1 MAVLVYQSNQDEV
14 VNLLTWYSSTSCD
27 GSADKLCTRL
37 TGSCACCSSSL
48 TNYCGDTNTCTR
60 SMVDGIVNVTCY
72 YDGYSCGDSYERLT
86 LMSEYVGP
94 THTCLPC
101 PAFNLTGTS
110 YIPNCSY
117 RIDLGSRVA
126 PRTIAIY
133 VLVSVI
139 VVVAVVIIGCEEE
152 DKVHYCHVMGCG
164 VCWGARGVVYCNTF
178 SSLITFHFTI
188 FWHSIHLQNFIY

>member
-1 MAVLVYQSNQDEV
+1 
-14 VNLLTWYSSTSCD
+14 
-27 GSADKLCTRL
+27 
-37 TGSCACCSSSL
+37 
-48 TNYCGDTNTCTR
+48 
-60 SMVDGIVNVTCY
+60 MVDGIVNVTCY

-126 PRTIAIY
+126 PQTIAIS

-139 VVVAVVIIGCEEE
+139 VVVAVVII
-152 DKVHYCHVMGCG
+152 VVVIWMLRRRQ
-164 VCWGARGVVYCNTF
+164 GALLRDNMMDTSG
-178 SSLITFHFTI
+178 
-188 FWHSIHLQNFIY
+188 QGDGDM